1 MKREDVS
8 KIIPNIT
15 PEQLN
20 WINESGLYSIILRNS
35 KGRSSGEYSSGLRPL
50 LQFFSNR
57 T

>member
-20 WINESGLYSIILRNS
+20 WINESGLYNILLRSS